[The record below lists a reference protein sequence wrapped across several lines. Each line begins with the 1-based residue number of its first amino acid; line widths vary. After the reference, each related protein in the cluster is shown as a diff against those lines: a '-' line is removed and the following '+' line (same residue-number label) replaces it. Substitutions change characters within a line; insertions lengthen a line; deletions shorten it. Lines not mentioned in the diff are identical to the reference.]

1 MPSIYANIFNGIRDF
16 SLNSIQNF
24 PFTMAVSFLILG
36 VVFIQPSWVLLTAGI
51 VMVYLIVIILQSGF
65 GYLAPIL
72 GQTFVEQFNTPVP
85 DGPTACYP
93 FSGTAR
99 SFTFPSEWM
108 TETAFILFFFIYNS
122 YKISML
128 NGNKKL
134 FDAYTRRMSKTQ
146 ISLLVSTG
154 LLCIFMLMRA
164 QMGCDTTLSVII
176 STLLGFALAVLYW
189 NILDICNTKL
199 NSDVLGITRNMAP
212 PTNDD
217 EQAIVCQA

>member
-36 VVFIQPSWVLLTAGI
+36 VVFIQPSWVLLTVGI
-51 VMVYLIVIILQSGF
+51 ALVYLIVIILQSGF

-72 GQTFVEQFNTPVP
+72 GQTFIEQFNTPIP
-85 DGPTACYP
+85 QGPTACYP

-99 SFTFPSEWM
+99 AFTFPSEWM

-164 QMGCDTTLSVII
+164 QMGCDTNYSVVI
-176 STLLGFALAVLYW
+176 STGLGMGLAVLYW

-212 PTNDD
+212 PTDSD
-217 EQAIVCQA
+217 EQAIVCHA